1 MRDYRIAVIPGD
13 GIGQEVMPEGIRVLE
28 AARAVTASFRL
39 EYETFPWGCA
49 HFLAHGEL
57 MPKDG
62 LKILAGFDA
71 IYFGAVGWP
80 GVPDHVS
87 LWGLRLP
94 ICQGFDQYAN
104 LRPSVLLPGVP
115 GPLRDKRPG
124 DIDFIVVRE
133 NTEGEYAGAGGR
145 GHRGQPLEVAVET
158 SIFTRAGVERV
169 IRYAF
174 ELARRRPRKRL
185 ISATKSNAQRYA
197 MTLWDEVFDAV
208 AEEYRDVTTE
218 RVLVDALAAR
228 FVLKPESLDV
238 VVASNLFADILTD
251 LGAAVVGG
259 LGLAP
264 SANLNPERRYPSMF
278 EPVHGSAPDI
288 FGKGIANPIAMIW
301 SGALMLDFLGE
312 QEAADLI
319 VAAIR
324 TVLAAGRV
332 RTPDLGG
339 RASTVQMGDAIV
351 AALLGSPER

>member
-1 MRDYRIAVIPGD
+1 
-13 GIGQEVMPEGIRVLE
+13 
-28 AARAVTASFRL
+28 
-39 EYETFPWGCA
+39 
-49 HFLAHGEL
+49 
-57 MPKDG
+57 
-62 LKILAGFDA
+62 
-71 IYFGAVGWP
+71 
-80 GVPDHVS
+80 
-87 LWGLRLP
+87 
-94 ICQGFDQYAN
+94 
-104 LRPSVLLPGVP
+104 
-115 GPLRDKRPG
+115 
-124 DIDFIVVRE
+124 
-133 NTEGEYAGAGGR
+133 
-145 GHRGQPLEVAVET
+145 
-158 SIFTRAGVERV
+158 
-169 IRYAF
+169 
-174 ELARRRPRKRL
+174 
-185 ISATKSNAQRYA
+185 

>member
-1 MRDYRIAVIPGD
+1 VIPGD
-13 GIGQEVMPEGIRVLE
+13 GIGQEVMPEGIKALKAAAEITAAFHLE
-28 AARAVTASFRL
+28 FEWFDWNSERYL
-39 EYETFPWGCA
+39 K
-49 HFLAHGEL
+49 HGAL
-57 MPKDG
+57 MPDDG
-62 LKILAGFDA
+62 LKRLAQFDA

-80 GVPDHVS
+80 GVPDHVT

-104 LRPSVLLPGVP
+104 LRPSVLLPGVAS
-115 GPLRDKRPG
+115 PLRDKQPG
-124 DIDFIVVRE
+124 DIDFVVVRE

-158 SIFTRAGVERV
+158 AIFTRAGVERV

-174 ELARRRPRKRL
+174 ELARRRPRRRL
-185 ISATKSNAQRYA
+185 ASATKSNAQRFA

-208 AEEYRDVTTE
+208 AAEYSDVTTE
-218 RVLVDALAAR
+218 RVLVDAMAAR

-251 LGAAVVGG
+251 LGGAVVGG
-259 LGLAP
+259 LGLVP

-288 FGKGIANPIAMIW
+288 FGRGIANPTAMIW
-301 SGALMLDFLGE
+301 SGAMMLDFLGE
-312 QEAADLI
+312 TEAADLV

-324 TVLAAGRV
+324 ATTSAGRV

-339 RASTVQMGDAIV
+339 QATTSEVGEAV
-351 AALLGSPER
+351 AAQIHALAGESRK

>member
-1 MRDYRIAVIPGD
+1 MNHYRIAVIPGD
-13 GIGQEVMPEGIRVLE
+13 GIGQEVMPEGLKALNV
-28 AARAVTASFRL
+28 AAEIAGGFRL
-39 EYETFPWGCA
+39 EYTTFPWGCE
-49 HFLAHGEL
+49 HYLAHGAL
-57 MPKDG
+57 MPPDG
-62 LKILAGFDA
+62 LKILADFDA

-80 GVPDHVS
+80 SVPDHVS

-104 LRPSVLLPGVP
+104 LRPSVLLPGAP
-115 GPLRDKRPG
+115 GPLRDKQPG
-124 DIDFIVVRE
+124 AIDFVVVRE
-133 NTEGEYAGAGGR
+133 NTEGEYTGAGGR
-145 GHRGQPLEVAVET
+145 AHRGLPLEVAVET
-158 SIFTRAGVERV
+158 AIFTRAGTERV

-174 ELARRRPRKRL
+174 ELARRRPRRRL
-185 ISATKSNAQRYA
+185 TSATKSNAQRFA
-197 MTLWDEVFDAV
+197 MTLWDDIFDAV
-208 AEEYRDVTTE
+208 AAEYPDVTTE

-288 FGKGIANPIAMIW
+288 FGRGIANPIAMIW
-301 SGALMLDFLGE
+301 SGAMMLDFLGE
-312 QEAADLI
+312 GAAADLI
-319 VAAIR
+319 GRAIR
-324 TVLAAGRV
+324 DVMAAGRV

-339 RASTVQMGDAIV
+339 RATTVEMGDAIA
-351 AALLGSPER
+351 AALRAAAD